1 MNLSAISINRHVLAW
16 MMSALLVLFG
26 LISYQRIGVDRFPS
40 VDFPMVSVTT
50 VQTGLTPGVIDA
62 SITSIIEEKLNS
74 VPGIDHVIS
83 YSTPG
88 VSIVTVQFKL
98 NKNINVAFN
107 EVQAKV
113 NQILPQLPSGTD
125 PPVVA
130 KVEIGAAPILWLTL
144 SGNRTL
150 QQFNQYARNVI
161 KKRLENINGV
171 GEVQIGGERKRTIRI
186 WLNLARMQGM
196 GITISDILAAFRREH
211 VQFPGGFLTGG
222 KREYMIKLDME
233 FHSLHAMAKMVV
245 RARNGNL
252 IRLGDIAR
260 IENGMADDRQLAR
273 YNGKPTVGIG
283 VVKVT
288 GGNVVAIVDAVK
300 HRLNKEII
308 PSLPAGMHIGI
319 ASNDADIVR
328 GIVNGLMEHIFESV
342 LLAALVVFIFLK
354 SIRSTLIVATAIPVS
369 MLAAIAMA
377 YFFGFT
383 LNLMTLLAL
392 LLLIGVVVDD
402 AIVVLENIYR
412 HREKGLETD
421 AHSAALA
428 GSREVTFAVIAA
440 SLTLIAIFAPVIFMD
455 GMIGRFF
462 NAFAVI
468 VSFGVLASLFVSL
481 TLVPMLASRYLRVQ
495 QTHGWLYGSFDR
507 AFLRLDAFYKR
518 LLAWCLRHRSRVL
531 LLAIIGFIASTS
543 LFGMIGKGFV
553 PREDEGRFM
562 VVFKV
567 PLGASIHDTNAKL
580 KALEKVLAANP
591 DISSY
596 FTLIGSGQ
604 MGQVNEGTAYVR
616 LLPKDKRVHR
626 QWNIL
631 PVVQKQLDQI
641 PGLHAFAV
649 KVPIVGGGQR
659 GEPLQFS
666 VSGPNLGV
674 VANVSR
680 RMLQRLKGIDGMG
693 HMDLDL
699 QLDLP
704 QLDIRVDRDRANDL
718 GISSADVAQTIGVL
732 AGGMNIARY
741 NDQPGDGN
749 RYDVRLKAEQ
759 GELKHP
765 ADLSRIYLRGRD
777 GSQVR
782 LDTIASWQAR
792 LGPAVIQKMDLR
804 YAGMFYSAPTMPLGA
819 AVDKINALG
828 KQMLPSGYNIIYT
841 GQAAEFKKTGK
852 NMLFAFGIAMVLVF
866 MVLASQFNSLAQP
879 WVLMLAQPMAIIG
892 GVAALWLTGNTLN
905 IFSMIGLVLLVG
917 LVAKNSILLVDLTNQ
932 YRAQGMGIDE
942 ALSSACPIRMRPV
955 LMTSLTI
962 IFSLLPT
969 ALGLGKGS
977 EMTIPMSVAVI
988 GGMVSSTLLT
998 LVVVPAAYSL
1008 LEHGLAR
1015 LSARR
1020 RPARPYRRK
1029 EEEA

>member
-16 MMSALLVLFG
+16 MMSLLLVLFG
-26 LISYQRIGVDRFPS
+26 LISYQRIGVDRFPT

-50 VQTGLTPGVIDA
+50 VQTGLDPDVIDT
-62 SITSIIEEKLNS
+62 SITSLIEEKLNS

-88 VSIVTVQFKL
+88 VSIVTVQFEL
-98 NKNINVAFN
+98 AKNIDVAFN

-113 NQILPQLPSGTD
+113 NQVLPQLPNGTD

-130 KVEIGAAPILWLTL
+130 KVEIGASPILWLTL
-144 SGNRTL
+144 SGDRTL
-150 QQFNQYARNVI
+150 QQLNQYARNVI

-171 GEVQIGGERKRTIRI
+171 GEVQIGGERKRNIRI
-186 WLNLARMQGM
+186 WLDLPRMQGM
-196 GITISDILAAFRREH
+196 DMTIADVLAAFRSEH

-233 FHSLHAMAKMVV
+233 FHSLDGLRDMVV
-245 RARNGNL
+245 RASDGNL
-252 IRLGDIAR
+252 IRLSDIAR
-260 IENGMADDRQLAR
+260 IEDGMADPRQLAR
-273 YNGKPTVGIG
+273 YNGEPAVGIG
-283 VVKVT
+283 VVRVT
-288 GGNVVAIVDAVK
+288 GANVVAIVDEVK
-300 HRLNKEII
+300 SRLDKEII
-308 PSLPAGMHIGI
+308 PGLPAGMHIGV

-328 GIVNGLMEHIFESV
+328 GIVDGLIEHIFESV
-342 LLAALVVFIFLK
+342 LLAALVVLIFLK

-377 YFFGFT
+377 YLFGFT

-412 HREKGLETD
+412 HREQGLEPD
-421 AHSAALA
+421 AKQAAIA
-428 GSREVTFAVIAA
+428 GSSQVTFAVIAA
-440 SLTLIAIFAPVIFMD
+440 SLTLVAIFAPVIFMD

-468 VSFGVLASLFVSL
+468 VTFGVLASLFVSL
-481 TLVPMLASRYLRVQ
+481 TLVPMLASRYLKVQ
-495 QTHGWLYGSFDR
+495 HTHGALFGFFDR
-507 AFLRLDAFYKR
+507 AFIRLDRMYTR
-518 LLAWCLRHRSRVL
+518 LLGFCLHYRVIVL
-531 LLAIIGFIASTS
+531 LLAAGIFVASTS

-553 PREDEGRFM
+553 PEEDEGRFM
-562 VVFKV
+562 VIFKV
-567 PLGASIHDTNAKL
+567 PLGASISDTDMRL
-580 KALEKVLAANP
+580 KAVEKVLAGNS

-596 FTLIGSGQ
+596 FSLIGSGQ
-604 MGQVNEGTAYVR
+604 LGQVNQGITYVR
-616 LLPKDKRVHR
+616 LLPKSERSNR
-626 QWNIL
+626 QWEVL
-631 PVVQKQLDQI
+631 PVIQQQLDEI

-659 GEPLQFS
+659 GEPLQFAIN
-666 VSGPNLGV
+666 GPNLDT
-674 VANVSR
+674 VARVSR
-680 RMLQRLKGIDGMG
+680 QMLQRLRDIDGMG

-704 QLDIRVDRDRANDL
+704 QLDIKVDRVRARDL
-718 GISSADVAQTIGVL
+718 GISAADVAQTVGVL
-732 AGGMNIARY
+732 AGGFDIARY

-749 RYDVRLKAEQ
+749 RYDVRLKAEP
-759 GELKHP
+759 GELQQP
-765 ADLSRIYLRGRD
+765 ADLRTIYLRARD

-804 YAGMFYSAPTMPLGA
+804 YAGMFYSAPTLPLGA
-819 AVDKINALG
+819 AVDRINAVGAEL
-828 KQMLPSGYNIIYT
+828 LPPGYGIIFT
-841 GQAAEFKKTGK
+841 GQASEFRKTGE
-852 NMLFAFGIAMVLVF
+852 NMIFAFGIAMVLVF

-879 WVLMLAQPMAIIG
+879 WVLMLAQPMAIVG
-892 GVAALWLTGNTLN
+892 GIAALWISGNTLN

-932 YRAQGMGIDE
+932 YRQQGMGIDE
-942 ALSSACPIRMRPV
+942 ALRKACPVRMRPV

-962 IFSLLPT
+962 IFALLPT
-969 ALGLGKGS
+969 ALGMGKGS

-1015 LSARR
+1015 LRARFH
-1020 RPARPYRRK
+1020 PH
-1029 EEEA
+1029 EEEKV

>member
-26 LISYQRIGVDRFPS
+26 LISYQRIGVDRFPT

-50 VQTGLTPGVIDA
+50 VQNGLDPDVIDA

-88 VSIVTVQFKL
+88 ISIVTVQFKL
-98 NKNINVAFN
+98 SKDIDVAFN

-113 NQILPQLPSGTD
+113 NQTLRKLPSGID
-125 PPVVA
+125 APVVA
-130 KVEIGAAPILWLTL
+130 KVEIGASPILWLTL
-144 SGNRTL
+144 SGDRTL
-150 QQFNQYARNVI
+150 QQLNQYARNVI
-161 KKRLENINGV
+161 KKRLENITGV
-171 GEVQIGGERKRTIRI
+171 GEVQIGGERKRTIRL
-186 WLNLARMQGM
+186 WLDLPRMQGM
-196 GITISDILAAFRREH
+196 GITIPEVLAAFKREH
-211 VQFPGGFLTGG
+211 VQFPGGFLSGD

-233 FHSLHAMAKMVV
+233 FHALDAMGNLVV
-245 RARNGNL
+245 RADGGNL
-252 IRLGDIAR
+252 IRLADIGR
-260 IENGMADDRQLAR
+260 IEDGMADDRQLAR

-283 VVKVT
+283 VIKVT
-288 GGNVVAIVDAVK
+288 GANVVAIVDQVK
-300 HRLNKEII
+300 ARLDVEII
-308 PSLPAGMHIGI
+308 PALPPGLEIGV
-319 ASNDADIVR
+319 ATNDADIVQ
-328 GIVNGLMEHIFESV
+328 GIVDGLIAHILESV
-342 LLAALVVFIFLK
+342 LLAGLVVLIFLK
-354 SIRSTLIVATAIPVS
+354 SLRSTLIVATAIPVS

-412 HREKGLETD
+412 HREQGLEPD
-421 AHSAALA
+421 ARTAALT
-428 GSREVTFAVIAA
+428 GSRQVTFAVIAA
-440 SLTLIAIFAPVIFMD
+440 SLTLVAIFAPVIFMD

-468 VSFGVLASLFVSL
+468 VTFGVLASLFVSL
-481 TLVPMLASRYLRVQ
+481 TLVPMLASRYLRVSSE
-495 QTHGWLYGSFDR
+495 HGWLYGVFDR
-507 AFLRLDAFYKR
+507 AFIALDRFYSR
-518 LLAWCLRHRSRVL
+518 LLGWCLRYRATVL
-531 LLAIIGFIASTS
+531 LLALIGFIASTS
-543 LFGMIGKGFV
+543 LFGLIGKGFV
-553 PREDEGRFM
+553 PQEDEGRFM
-562 VVFKV
+562 VIFKV
-567 PLGASIHDTNAKL
+567 PLGASIRDTDAKL
-580 KALEKVLAANP
+580 KAMEAALAKNT

-596 FTLIGSGQ
+596 FTLIGSGKL
-604 MGQVNEGTAYVR
+604 GQVNQGTAYVR
-616 LLPKDKRVHR
+616 LLPKSERVHR
-626 QWNIL
+626 QWDIL
-631 PVVQKQLDQI
+631 PVVQQQLDQI

-659 GEPLQFS
+659 GEPLQFA
-666 VSGPNLGV
+666 VNGPNLDV
-674 VANVSR
+674 VADLSR
-680 RMLQRLKGIDGMG
+680 RIQQRLLKIDGMG

-704 QLDIRVDRDRANDL
+704 QLDIRVDRDRASDL
-718 GISSADVAQTIGVL
+718 GISAMDVAQTIGVL
-732 AGGMNIARY
+732 AGGMDIARY

-749 RYDVRLKAEQ
+749 RYDVRLKVEQ
-759 GELKHP
+759 GALKHP
-765 ADLSRIYLRGRD
+765 ADLSKIYLRGRD
-777 GSQVR
+777 GAQVR
-782 LDTIASWQAR
+782 LDSIASWQEK

-819 AVDKINALG
+819 AVDQINGLAEEL
-828 KQMLPSGYNIIYT
+828 LPPGYGVIFT
-841 GQAAEFKKTGK
+841 GQAAEFSKTGK
-852 NMLFAFGIAMVLVF
+852 NMLFAFGIGMVLVF

-932 YRAQGMGIDE
+932 YREQGMDIDE
-942 ALSSACPIRMRPV
+942 ALSKACPVRMRPV
-955 LMTSLTI
+955 LMTSFTI

-969 ALGLGKGS
+969 ALGLGQGS

-988 GGMVSSTLLT
+988 GGMISSTLLT

-1008 LEHGLAR
+1008 LENGLVR
-1015 LSARR
+1015 LSQWWQTRR
-1020 RPARPYRRK
+1020 EVKA
-1029 EEEA
+1029 

>member
-1 MNLSAISINRHVLAW
+1 MNLSSISIDRHVLAW

-26 LISYQRIGVDRFPS
+26 LISYQRIGVDRFPT

-50 VQTGLTPGVIDA
+50 VQTGLDPDVIDA

-98 NKNINVAFN
+98 SKNIDVAFN

-113 NQILPQLPSGTD
+113 NQILRQLPDGTD

-130 KVEIGAAPILWLTL
+130 KVEIGASPILWLSLT
-144 SGNRTL
+144 GDRTL
-150 QQFNQYARNVI
+150 QQLNQYARNII

-171 GEVQIGGERKRTIRI
+171 GEVQIGGERKRTVRI
-186 WLNLARMQGM
+186 WLDLPRMQGM
-196 GITISDILAAFRREH
+196 GITIADVLSAFRREH
-211 VQFPGGFLTGG
+211 IQFPGGFLTGG

-233 FHSLHAMAKMVV
+233 FHSLDAIGKLVV
-245 RARNGNL
+245 RARDGNL
-252 IRLGDIAR
+252 IRLSDIGR
-260 IENGMADDRQLAR
+260 VEDGLADDRQLAR

-288 GGNVVAIVDAVK
+288 GANVVAIVDEVK
-300 HRLNKEII
+300 QRLNNEI
-308 PSLPAGMHIGI
+308 LPALPVGMKIGI
-319 ASNDADIVR
+319 ATNDADIVR
-328 GIVNGLMEHIFESV
+328 GIVDGLIEHIFESV
-342 LLAALVVFIFLK
+342 LLAAIVVLVFLK
-354 SIRSTLIVATAIPVS
+354 SLRSTLIVATAIPVS
-369 MLAAIAMA
+369 MLAAIATA
-377 YFFGFT
+377 YLLGFT

-412 HREKGLETD
+412 HREKGLEPD
-421 AHSAALA
+421 ARTAAIA
-428 GSREVTFAVIAA
+428 GSRQVTFAVIAA
-440 SLTLIAIFAPVIFMD
+440 SLTLVAIFAPVIFMD

-468 VSFGVLASLFVSL
+468 VTFGVLASLFVSL
-481 TLVPMLASRYLRVQ
+481 TLVPMLASRYLKVQ
-495 QTHGWLYGSFDR
+495 TEHGRLYGLFNRALLWLDR
-507 AFLRLDAFYKR
+507 FYTR
-518 LLAWCLRHRSRVL
+518 LLGWCLRHRGTVL
-531 LLAIIGFIASTS
+531 LLALVGFIASTS

-553 PREDEGRFM
+553 PKEDEGRFM
-562 VVFKV
+562 IIFKA
-567 PLGASIHDTNAKL
+567 PLGASIADTDGRL
-580 KALEKVLAANP
+580 KAVEQVLAANP

-596 FTLIGSGQ
+596 FSLIGSGQ
-604 MGQVNEGTAYVR
+604 LGQVNQGIVYVR
-616 LLPKDKRVHR
+616 LTPKSEREHR
-626 QWNIL
+626 QWDVL
-631 PVVQKQLDQI
+631 PMVQEKLDQI

-659 GEPLQFS
+659 GEPLQFA
-666 VSGPNLGV
+666 VNGPNLDV
-674 VANVSR
+674 VADVSKQ
-680 RMLQRLKGIDGMG
+680 MLARLNKIDGMG

-704 QLDIRVDRDRANDL
+704 QLDIHVDRERARDL
-718 GISSADVAQTIGVL
+718 GIAAVDVAQTIGVL
-732 AGGMNIARY
+732 AGGMDIARY

-749 RYDVRLKAEQ
+749 RYDIRLKAEQ
-759 GELKHP
+759 GELMHP
-765 ADLSRIYLRGRD
+765 SDLSRIYLRAAD

-782 LDTIASWQAR
+782 LDSLVSWQEK

-804 YAGMFYSAPTMPLGA
+804 YAGLFYSAPTMPLGA
-819 AVDKINALG
+819 AVDKINAVGAEL
-828 KQMLPSGYNIIYT
+828 LPPGYGIIYT
-841 GQAAEFKKTGK
+841 GQAAEFRKTGK
-852 NMLFAFGIAMVLVF
+852 NMMFAFGIAMLLVF

-892 GVAALWLTGNTLN
+892 GVAALWMTGNTLN

-932 YRAQGMGIDE
+932 YRQQGMGIDD
-942 ALSSACPIRMRPV
+942 ALREACPIRMRPV
-955 LMTSLTI
+955 LMTSMTI
-962 IFSLLPT
+962 IFALLPT

-988 GGMVSSTLLT
+988 GGMISSTLLT

-1008 LEHGLAR
+1008 LENGLMR
-1015 LSARR
+1015 LSARLHGR
-1020 RPARPYRRK
+1020 RSESDK
-1029 EEEA
+1029 EMNV

>member
-1 MNLSAISINRHVLAW
+1 MSLSSVSIDRHVLAW

-26 LISYQRIGVDRFPS
+26 LISYDRIGVDRFPT

-50 VQTGLTPGVIDA
+50 VQTGLDPEVIDA
-62 SITSIIEEKLNS
+62 SITSIIEEKVNS

-98 NKNINVAFN
+98 SKDIDIAFN

-113 NQILPQLPSGTD
+113 NQTLRQLPAATD

-144 SGNRTL
+144 TGDRTL
-150 QQFNQYARNVI
+150 SQLNQYARNVI
-161 KKRLENINGV
+161 KKRLENISGV

-186 WLNLARMQGM
+186 WLDLARMQGM
-196 GITISDILAAFRREH
+196 GITIPEVLAAFKREH

-233 FHSLHAMAKMVV
+233 FHSLDAMAELVV
-245 RARNGNL
+245 RARDGNL
-252 IRLGDIAR
+252 IRLNDIAR
-260 IENGMADDRQLAR
+260 IEDGMADDRQLAR
-273 YNGKPTVGIG
+273 YNGEPTVGIG
-283 VVKVT
+283 IIKVT
-288 GGNVVAIVDAVK
+288 GANVVAIVDQVK
-300 HRLNKEII
+300 ERLDKEII
-308 PSLPAGMHIGI
+308 PALPPGLHIGV
-319 ASNDADIVR
+319 ATNDADIVQ
-328 GIVNGLMEHIFESV
+328 GIVDGLIEHIFESV
-342 LLAALVVFIFLK
+342 LLAALVVLVFLK
-354 SIRSTLIVATAIPVS
+354 SLRSTLIVATAIPVS

-377 YFFGFT
+377 YLFGFT

-412 HREKGLETD
+412 HREQGLEPD
-421 AHSAALA
+421 ARSAALA
-428 GSREVTFAVIAA
+428 GSSQVTFAVIAA
-440 SLTLIAIFAPVIFMD
+440 SLTLVAIFAPVIFMD

-468 VSFGVLASLFVSL
+468 VTVGVLASLFVSL
-481 TLVPMLASRYLRVQ
+481 TLVPMLASRYLQVHKE
-495 QTHGWLYGSFDR
+495 HGRIYAFFDR
-507 AFLRLDAFYKR
+507 AFLRLDAFYTR
-518 LLAWCLRHRSRVL
+518 LLAGCLHHRGVVL
-531 LLAIIGFIASTS
+531 LLALVVFVASTS

-553 PREDEGRFM
+553 PKEDEGRFM

-567 PLGASIHDTNAKL
+567 PLGASIQDTDARL
-580 KALEKVLAANP
+580 RGIEQVLAKNP

-604 MGQVNEGTAYVR
+604 LGQVNQGTAYVR
-616 LLPKDKRVHR
+616 LVAKEQRSHR
-626 QWNIL
+626 QWDVL
-631 PVVQKQLDQI
+631 PVIQQQLDLI

-659 GEPLQFS
+659 GEPLQFA
-666 VSGPNLGV
+666 VNGPNLDV
-674 VANVSR
+674 VADVSR
-680 RMLQRLKGIDGMG
+680 RMLARLLPVEGMG

-704 QLDIRVDRDRANDL
+704 QLDIRVDRQRASDL
-718 GISSADVAQTIGVL
+718 GVSAIDVAQAIGVL
-732 AGGMNIARY
+732 AGGMDIARY
-741 NDQPGDGN
+741 NEQPGDGN
-749 RYDVRLKAEQ
+749 RYDVRLKAEP
-759 GELKHP
+759 GELSHP
-765 ADLSRIYLRGRD
+765 ADLSRIYLRGD
-777 GSQVR
+777 GGAPIR
-782 LDTIASWQAR
+782 LDTIASWQAK

-804 YAGMFYSAPTMPLGA
+804 YAGMFYSAPEMPLGA
-819 AVDKINALG
+819 AVEQISDLG
-828 KQMLPSGYNIIYT
+828 KELLPPGYSIIYT
-841 GQAAEFKKTGK
+841 GQAAEFSKTGK
-852 NMLFAFGIAMVLVF
+852 NMLFAFAIGMLLVF

-932 YRAQGMGIDE
+932 YREQGMGVDE
-942 ALSSACPIRMRPV
+942 ALLKACPVRMRPV
-955 LMTSLTI
+955 VMTSMTI
-962 IFSLLPT
+962 IFALLPT
-969 ALGLGKGS
+969 AMGLGKGS

-1008 LEHGLAR
+1008 LENGLVR
-1015 LSARR
+1015 LSARWHGTGKDSD
-1020 RPARPYRRK
+1020 K
-1029 EEEA
+1029 EVKA